1 MPKDLLNF
9 LFAESFKPEVDEV
22 IASVFEQMGVIED
35 LEVKKKPLEKALK
48 DLGFDVK
55 VEVDEN
61 GAFARLEDGCK
72 YGELVSKLKQAE
84 AIVTLA
90 ELGWVPAFAN
100 DTNSNSDPACFVIN
114 FIDITEVEPSDSDT
128 VPDLEKLVKG
138 MADDSDEGHPEGMGA
153 DLKAPKTDDKG
164 VKVPA
169 APKVKSAIKDSLGDA
184 SLANEELAELYEQSF
199 DGVIEDFKKLS
210 PELQERVQKAAV
222 ETLKASNFED
232 ITESDINHSVVRLF
246 REYGNWDEI
255 AESAAS

>member
-1 MPKDLLNF
+1 MSKDLLKF

-22 IASVFEQMGVIED
+22 IANVFEQMGLIED
-35 LEVKKKPLEKALK
+35 LEIKKKPLEKALK

-100 DTNSNSDPACFVIN
+100 DVNSNADPACFVIT
-114 FIDITEVEPSDSDT
+114 FIDISEVEPSDSDT

-138 MADDSDEGHPEGMGA
+138 MADDSDEDHPEGMGA

-169 APKVKSAIKDSLGDA
+169 APKVKSAIKDSL
-184 SLANEELAELYEQSF
+184 EEGATLYEQSF
-199 DGVIEDFKKLS
+199 ENVMAEFQALN
-210 PELQERVQKAAV
+210 PEVQQLVRQAAV
-222 ETLKASNFED
+222 DTLKESGFEE
-232 ITESDINHSVVRLF
+232 IGSSDVNHSVVRLF

-255 AESAAS
+255 AKSVSPDA

>member
-1 MPKDLLNF
+1 MSKDLLKF

-22 IASVFEQMGVIED
+22 IAGAFEQMGLIED
-35 LEVKKKPLEKALK
+35 LEIKKKPLEKALK

-84 AIVTLA
+84 SIVTLA

-114 FIDITEVEPSDSDT
+114 FINISEVEPSDSDT

-138 MADDSDEGHPEGMGA
+138 MADDQDEGHPEGIGA
-153 DLKAPKTDDKG
+153 DAKAPKTGDKG

-169 APKVKSAIKDSLGDA
+169 APKVKSAIKDSVEEGA
-184 SLANEELAELYEQSF
+184 SPYEQSF
-199 DGVIEDFKKLS
+199 ENVIAEFQALS
-210 PELQERVQKAAV
+210 PELQTLIEKAAV
-222 ETLKASNFED
+222 DTLKESNFED
-232 ITESDINHSVVRLF
+232 IGDSDIKHSVVRLY

>member
-1 MPKDLLNF
+1 MSKDLLKF

-22 IASVFEQMGVIED
+22 IEGVFEQMGMIED

-84 AIVTLA
+84 SIVTLA

-100 DTNSNSDPACFVIN
+100 DTNSNADPACFVIN
-114 FIDITEVEPSDSDT
+114 FIDISEVEPSNSDT

-138 MADDSDEGHPEGMGA
+138 MVDDQDEGHPEGIGA

-169 APKVKSAIKDSLGDA
+169 APKVKSAIKDAL
-184 SLANEELAELYEQSF
+184 EETSTFEQSF
-199 DGVIEDFKKLS
+199 DNVMAEFKNLS
-210 PELQERVQKAAV
+210 PELRGLIEKAAV
-222 ETLKASNFED
+222 NTLTESGFED
-232 ITESDINHSVVRLF
+232 IGESDINHSVVRLF

-255 AESAAS
+255 AESAAV